1 MERNGPIIEV
11 RGLTVDYWQQD
22 RWATVIEDLSLH
34 INPAETLGLV
44 GESGCGKS
52 TTANAFLGFRPRG
65 ARYRSGSTI
74 FEGQDLLRLPDSALQ
89 RIRGGKISLVPQNP
103 TTALSPAIRVGNQ
116 IVEVLMVHRY
126 CQTAAEARER
136 TLDLLARVGLPNPQA
151 IFSRYPHQLSGG
163 QQQRVIIAMALA
175 CDPKL
180 IVLDEPTTGLDVTT
194 QAQIL
199 DLLMDLQ
206 SRYGLAMLY
215 VTHNLGVVAQICNR
229 IGVMYA
235 GQMVEVAPRHQIFK
249 QPLHPYTQGLIASVP
264 RISAPTEVRSLLL
277 KGLLKRS
284 ELPPGCPFAPRCGFA
299 EARCYAEHQ
308 PLVEVAP
315 DHAVACWR
323 RDSIP
328 SFAQRMAETRSA
340 VFQKCET
347 PVCKPDEVLLKVD
360 GLRAGYT
367 RRRFH
372 LFQRPLPT
380 VIVDG
385 VSFYIRP
392 GETLA
397 LVGESGS
404 GKTTVARALNGF
416 LPYVT
421 GELRFDGRYDLT
433 LPVDRRN
440 RDLLREL
447 QLVFQNPDA
456 SLNPRQRVSQ
466 IIGRPLQL
474 FFGLSGAELR
484 QRIESLLEDVRLDRR
499 YYDRYPDELSGGE
512 RQRVA
517 IARALAAE
525 PKLMLCDEVLSALDV
540 SVQANIVEL
549 LVELQARRHIAY
561 LFISHD
567 LAVVRSLAHRVGV
580 LYWGALCE
588 VGTAEEVFTPPFH
601 PYTYL
606 LLSAVPEAD
615 PDQLMPEARKD
626 IGLIVSDDR
635 PACPFA
641 LRCPWKDPSRCSDEA
656 PPWQQIS
663 RSHMLRCHV
672 PVEELRQHDVWADRF
687 GHAG

>member
-1 MERNGPIIEV
+1 MQGNKPIIEI
-11 RGLTVDYWQQD
+11 RDLSVDYWQQD
-22 RWATVIEDLSLH
+22 RWISVIEGLRLH
-34 INPAETLGLV
+34 VNPAETLGLV

-52 TTANAFLGFRPRG
+52 TTANVFLGYRPRG
-65 ARYRSGSTI
+65 ARYRSGSA
-74 FEGQDLLRLPDSALQ
+74 FFDGQDLLKLPDSALQ

-103 TTALSPAIRVGNQ
+103 TTALSPAIRGGNQ
-116 IVEVLMVHRY
+116 IVEVLKVHRY
-126 CQTAAEARER
+126 SKTNREARER
-136 TLDLLARVGLPNPQA
+136 TLDLFGRVGLPNPQA

-215 VTHNLGVVAQICNR
+215 VTHNLGVVAQICTR

-235 GQMVEVAPRHQIFK
+235 GQIVEVAPRHQIFK
-249 QPLHPYTQGLIASVP
+249 EPLHPYTQGLIASVP
-264 RISAPTEVRSLLL
+264 RITAPAQVRSLLL
-277 KGLLKRS
+277 KGLLKRDD
-284 ELPPGCPFAPRCGFA
+284 LPSGCPFAPRCGFA
-299 EARCYAEHQ
+299 QKRCFVEGQSLAEIGT
-308 PLVEVAP
+308 
-315 DHAVACWR
+315 DHSVACWR
-323 RDSIP
+323 WREIP
-328 SFAQRMAETRSA
+328 SFVDRMAETKSA
-340 VFQKCET
+340 VFQKCEAPT
-347 PVCKPDEVLLKVD
+347 CGAGDTLLQVEN
-360 GLRAGYT
+360 LRAGYT
-367 RRRFH
+367 PQHKLLGRS
-372 LFQRPLPT
+372 LPK
-380 VIVDG
+380 IILDG
-385 VSFYIRP
+385 VSFDIQP

-404 GKTTVARALNGF
+404 GKTTVARALNGL
-416 LPYVT
+416 LPYVS
-421 GELRFDGRYDLT
+421 GNLRFDSKYDLAI
-433 LPVDRRN
+433 PVNKRTRE
-440 RDLLREL
+440 LLREM

-466 IIGRPLQL
+466 IIGRPLQM
-474 FFGLSGAELR
+474 FFGLAGTELR
-484 QRIESLLEDVRLDRR
+484 QRVESLLEDVRLDKR

-525 PKLMLCDEVLSALDV
+525 PKLMLCDEILSALDV
-540 SVQANIVEL
+540 SVQANVIEL
-549 LVELQARRHIAY
+549 LVDLQAKHDLAF

-580 LYWGALCE
+580 LYWGSLCE

-615 PDQLMPEARKD
+615 PDQVMPEARKD
-626 IGLIVSDDR
+626 IGLLVSEEK

-641 LRCPWKDPSRCSDEA
+641 LRCPWKTGTCCDEEA
-656 PPWQQIS
+656 PPWQMLS
-663 RSHMLRCHV
+663 RTHMLRCHI
-672 PVEELRQHDVWADRF
+672 PVEELRQRDVWTDRF
-687 GHAG
+687 GKA

>member
-1 MERNGPIIEV
+1 MQSNGPIIDI
-11 RGLTVDYWQQD
+11 RNLTVDYWQQD
-22 RWATVIEDLSLH
+22 RWATIIEGLSLH
-34 INPAETLGLV
+34 LNPAETLGLV

-52 TTANAFLGFRPRG
+52 TTANAFLGYRPRG
-65 ARYRSGSTI
+65 ARYRTGSAI
-74 FEGQDLLRLPDSALQ
+74 FEGEDLLRLPDSALQ
-89 RIRGGKISLVPQNP
+89 RVRGGKISLVPQDP
-103 TTALSPAIRVGNQ
+103 TTALSPGIRVGNQ
-116 IVEVLMVHRY
+116 IVEALKVHRY
-126 CQTAAEARER
+126 CATQHEARER
-136 TLDLLARVGLPNPQA
+136 TLDLFARVGLPNPQEM
-151 IFSRYPHQLSGG
+151 FKRYAHQLSGG

-175 CDPKL
+175 CDPRI

-206 SRYGLAMLY
+206 SQYGLAMLY
-215 VTHNLGVVAQICNR
+215 VTHNLGVVAQICKR

-235 GQMVEVAPRHQIFK
+235 GQMVEVAPRHQVFK
-249 QPLHPYTQGLIASVP
+249 EPLHPYTQGLIASVP
-264 RISAPTEVRSLLL
+264 RVTAPTQMRSLLL
-277 KGLLKRS
+277 KGLLKRD
-284 ELPPGCPFAPRCGFA
+284 ELPAGCPFAPRCGFA
-299 EARCYAEHQ
+299 QERCFAEKQ
-308 PLVEVAP
+308 SLVEMGP

-323 RDSIP
+323 GQDIP
-328 SFAQRMAETRSA
+328 SFAQRMADTTGA

-347 PVCKPDEVLLKVD
+347 LACEAGEILLKVED
-360 GLRAGYT
+360 MSAGYAPA
-367 RRRFH
+367 RRR
-372 LFQRPLPT
+372 LFARPVPKVVLDD
-380 VIVDG
+380 I
-385 VSFYIRP
+385 SFDIQP

-416 LPYVT
+416 LPYMT
-421 GELRFDGRYDLT
+421 GNVRFDGKYDLT
-433 LPVDRRN
+433 IPVNKRTC
-440 RDLLREL
+440 DLLREM

-466 IIGRPLQL
+466 IIGRPLQM
-474 FFGLSGAELR
+474 FFDLSGSALR
-484 QRIESLLEDVRLDRR
+484 ERIESLLEDVRLDRK

-540 SVQANIVEL
+540 SVQANILEL
-549 LVELQARRHIAY
+549 LLDLQTKRDIAF

-580 LYWGALCE
+580 LYWGSLCE
-588 VGTAEEVFTPPFH
+588 IGTAEEVFTPPFH

-615 PDQLMPEARKD
+615 PDQVMPEARKD
-626 IGLIVSDDR
+626 IGLVVSDEKTS
-635 PACPFA
+635 CPFA
-641 LRCPWKDPSRCSDEA
+641 LRCPWIMEICCDDKP
-656 PPWQQIS
+656 PPWQRLS
-663 RSHMLRCHV
+663 RTHMLRCHI

-687 GHAG
+687 GRT